1 LQQMLCKCNDTSAVA
16 REKPPK
22 SGKHFQSGAGVTG
35 VDSLIWL
42 VPGHGNGWTSQLD
55 VLKRELQQ
63 VLPEAQCIISR
74 AGSDSGT
81 QANQL
86 QQDLDA
92 AALALADE
100 VCEISETRL
109 GDQVKLAISFLA
121 MGTGGL
127 IVRAAVPW
135 LSAQLREQLMTFV
148 SVGTPHLGL
157 WFPALSWPES
167 LKLWRLRWPGGPL
180 WCDQI
185 THMDGRR
192 AEGSRL
198 YRLCECDTSFQFF
211 KRVILVGSNDDFVP
225 LWSSLVNTSEPNPRV
240 ELNPGR
246 PRSPEVSRA
255 NLLVFAIPFLWL
267 VRLRAWFALSITM
280 LVLILTFLWTPPSR
294 ALKKQVARV
303 KDTLQDFVVTVQHF
317 RAGAGP
323 NFHELATRLTQHLP
337 HERVLK
343 VELSGGCNRGWSRAG
358 GASGAT
364 GLWPQSFSEPQTI
377 RGFVEGYGAYLSA

>member
-1 LQQMLCKCNDTSAVA
+1 M
-16 REKPPK
+16 
-22 SGKHFQSGAGVTG
+22 
-35 VDSLIWL
+35 DSLIWL
-42 VPGHGNGWTSQLD
+42 VRGHGNGWTSQLD

-92 AALALADE
+92 AVLALADE

-167 LKLWRLRWPGGPL
+167 LKLWEAQMARWP
-180 WCDQI
+180 
-185 THMDGRR
+185 
-192 AEGSRL
+192 
-198 YRLCECDTSFQFF
+198 
-211 KRVILVGSNDDFVP
+211 
-225 LWSSLVNTSEPNPRV
+225 
-240 ELNPGR
+240 
-246 PRSPEVSRA
+246 
-255 NLLVFAIPFLWL
+255 
-267 VRLRAWFALSITM
+267 
-280 LVLILTFLWTPPSR
+280 
-294 ALKKQVARV
+294 
-303 KDTLQDFVVTVQHF
+303 VVV
-317 RAGAGP
+317 
-323 NFHELATRLTQHLP
+323 
-337 HERVLK
+337 
-343 VELSGGCNRGWSRAG
+343 
-358 GASGAT
+358 
-364 GLWPQSFSEPQTI
+364 
-377 RGFVEGYGAYLSA
+377 

>member
-1 LQQMLCKCNDTSAVA
+1 MLCKCNDTSAVA

-246 PRSPEVSRA
+246 PRSPEVSRD
-255 NLLVFAIPFLWL
+255 
-267 VRLRAWFALSITM
+267 RKS
-280 LVLILTFLWTPPSR
+280 
-294 ALKKQVARV
+294 
-303 KDTLQDFVVTVQHF
+303 VV
-317 RAGAGP
+317 
-323 NFHELATRLTQHLP
+323 
-337 HERVLK
+337 
-343 VELSGGCNRGWSRAG
+343 
-358 GASGAT
+358 
-364 GLWPQSFSEPQTI
+364 
-377 RGFVEGYGAYLSA
+377 

>member
-1 LQQMLCKCNDTSAVA
+1 MLCKCNDTSA
-16 REKPPK
+16 
-22 SGKHFQSGAGVTG
+22 GVTG
-35 VDSLIWL
+35 VTGDSLIWL
-42 VPGHGNGWTSQLD
+42 VPGHGGHGSWTAELD
-55 VLKRELQQ
+55 LLKRELQQ
-63 VLPEAQCIISR
+63 LLPEAQCIISR
-74 AGSDSGT
+74 AGSDT

-86 QQDLDA
+86 QQQDLDA

-100 VCEISETRL
+100 VCEVSRSTRPDQS
-109 GDQVKLAISFLA
+109 DQVKHISFLA

-135 LSAQLREQLMTFV
+135 LGALREQLMTFV

-157 WFPALSWPES
+157 WFPALSWQN

-198 YRLCECDTSFQFF
+198 SRLCECDTSFQFF

-225 LWSSLVNTSEPNPRV
+225 VWSSLVNTSELNPRV
-240 ELNPGR
+240 ELNPGL

-317 RAGAGP
+317 RGAGP
-323 NFHELATRLTQHLP
+323 NFHELATSLTQHLP
-337 HERVLK
+337 HERLLK
-343 VELSGGCNRGWSRAG
+343 VALKGGGNRGATSRAG
-358 GASGAT
+358 GATGVTGAM
-364 GLWPQSFSEPQTI
+364 GLWPQSFSEPQI